1 MVANIRNNQIGK
13 NMLFLYFRMLLTMC
27 VGLFTSRIILQTL
40 GITDYGIYNIVDGL
54 VVIWGFINGSMDAG
68 TRRFLTFALG
78 KEDKGTANRVFCTSV
93 LIHILVA
100 VAIFVLAE
108 TIGLYFFH
116 EKLIIPHERFMAAFW
131 AYQGTILSSLISV
144 ISTPYKSLVIAEE
157 RMSVFAYISIIE
169 VVLRLLIVYI
179 LWIGIADK
187 LVLFS
192 ALNVCV
198 QILLY
203 ICYILYCRRCFAVS
217 RFRFLWDKTLFLSMV
232 KFSSWTLNGTM
243 ALTGCIQGLNILL
256 NMFFGPTVNA
266 AYSIAMT
273 VQTKITQFCNNTQI
287 AFNPPITKCYAS
299 GEMERMRHLVVINS
313 KISYYLLLLITL
325 PVLVNLSPLLNL
337 WLDIVPEYTEQFIVV
352 MIISSMIRA
361 LGNPLMA
368 SLHATGDIKRF
379 QLWEGTVFLLVLP
392 IAYILLKYIGIL
404 PVWAIMIYLLAESV
418 AQGIRIHIILPMIN
432 MKRQSYMRR
441 VLQPVIV
448 TTILAG
454 LPPFAIQQA
463 FFPEASALSIIL
475 LMSLSLVTASAFSFV
490 IGCEKKERQI
500 MATYILNFLK
510 HKN

>member
-1 MVANIRNNQIGK
+1 
-13 NMLFLYFRMLLTMC
+13 
-27 VGLFTSRIILQTL
+27 
-40 GITDYGIYNIVDGL
+40 
-54 VVIWGFINGSMDAG
+54 
-68 TRRFLTFALG
+68 
-78 KEDKGTANRVFCTSV
+78 
-93 LIHILVA
+93 
-100 VAIFVLAE
+100 
-108 TIGLYFFH
+108 
-116 EKLIIPHERFMAAFW
+116 
-131 AYQGTILSSLISV
+131 
-144 ISTPYKSLVIAEE
+144 
-157 RMSVFAYISIIE
+157 
-169 VVLRLLIVYI
+169 
-179 LWIGIADK
+179 
-187 LVLFS
+187 
-192 ALNVCV
+192 
-198 QILLY
+198 
-203 ICYILYCRRCFAVS
+203 
-217 RFRFLWDKTLFLSMV
+217 
-232 KFSSWTLNGTM
+232 M

-392 IAYILLKYIGIL
+392 IAYILLKYFGIL

-441 VLQPVIV
+441 VLQPAIV

-463 FFPEASALSIIL
+463 FFLEASALSIIL
-475 LMSLSLVTASAFSFV
+475 LVSLSLVTASAFSFV
-490 IGCEKKERQI
+490 VGCEKKERQI